1 MGLNHQPPSHNGPA
15 TPARA
20 TTSTRKEPHAHRMGL
35 NHHPSSHNG
44 PATPARA
51 TTSTREGTYAHGMGM
66 SKKVC
71 GFRTWSAFQGL
82 SPGRHR
88 LRH

>member
-1 MGLNHQPPSHNGPA
+1 MGLNHQPPTRNGPA

-20 TTSTRKEPHAHRMGL
+20 IQQH
-35 NHHPSSHNG
+35 
-44 PATPARA
+44 
-51 TTSTREGTYAHGMGM
+51 REGIYAHGMGV